1 MPDAE
6 PASAVPPARVRLPL
20 KLKLSLVITV
30 LVVSTIVLVAAVLL
44 HQEQRTLTEEM
55 TKRGLTIATGL
66 AASAKSA
73 LPARDEPALNLLV
86 KDVMR
91 DPDVTY
97 VIVVDHEERVVAHH
111 DLSLIGR
118 QLERPA
124 GLDPL
129 RDTILVQSYADPQR
143 GQLIDF
149 GVPLV
154 FSQIPVGAVYVGFS
168 RKPIEQALARA
179 RNHALLASAVMVG
192 IGLVGAVGL
201 ATLLSRPIHR
211 LVDGTRAIAAGD
223 YAVSLAV
230 PSGDELGVLTESFNR
245 MAKSLRDK
253 HMIERAFSSYVA
265 REVADA
271 ILRDPEHLVLAG
283 ERCDVSVLF
292 CDLRGFTS
300 LAERLPPEQVVLLLN
315 QFYTLAVDTT
325 FKHGGTLDKFLGDGV
340 MAIFG
345 APIRHP
351 DHANQAVRAAVAMRA
366 AAEELSEKRRREGKL
381 PITVGIGVS
390 AGEAV
395 AGTMGTED
403 RMEYTVVGDSVN
415 LAARLEAEAQPGQI
429 LVSGPTYARVR
440 EVVWARSLGLIKL
453 KGKEDPVEAYEVLGL
468 TPSA

>member
-1 MPDAE
+1 
-6 PASAVPPARVRLPL
+6 
-20 KLKLSLVITV
+20 
-30 LVVSTIVLVAAVLL
+30 
-44 HQEQRTLTEEM
+44 
-55 TKRGLTIATGL
+55 
-66 AASAKSA
+66 
-73 LPARDEPALNLLV
+73 
-86 KDVMR
+86 MR

-97 VIVVDHEERVVAHH
+97 VIVVDHEQRIVAHH
-111 DLSLIGR
+111 DLSVLGR
-118 QLERPA
+118 RLERPA
-124 GLDPL
+124 GLAPVQDA
-129 RDTILVQSYADPQR
+129 ILVQSYADPQR
-143 GQLIDF
+143 GQQIDF
-149 GVPLV
+149 AVPLV
-154 FSQIPVGAVYVGFS
+154 FSRIPVGAVYLGFS
-168 RKPIEQALARA
+168 RKPIEQALVRA
-179 RNHALLASAVMVG
+179 RNQALLASAVMVV
-192 IGLVGAVGL
+192 IGLAGAVGL

-223 YAVSLAV
+223 YGVSLAV

-271 ILRDPEHLVLAG
+271 ILKDPEHLVLAG

-315 QFYTLAVDTT
+315 QFYTLAVDST

-351 DHANQAVRAAVAMRA
+351 DHASQAVRAAVAMRV

-429 LVSGPTYARVR
+429 LVSGSTYARVR
-440 EVVWARSLGLIKL
+440 EVVWARSLGLVKL
-453 KGKEDPVEAYEVLGL
+453 KGKEEPVEAYEVLGL
-468 TPSA
+468 APSA

>member
-1 MPDAE
+1 
-6 PASAVPPARVRLPL
+6 VRVRLPL

-30 LVVSTIVLVAAVLL
+30 LVVSTIALVAAVLL

-73 LPARDEPALNLLV
+73 LPAKDEAALNLLV
-86 KDVMR
+86 KDLMG
-91 DPDVTY
+91 DPDVSY
-97 VIVVDHEERVVAHH
+97 VIVVDHSGRIVAHH
-111 DLSLIGR
+111 DLTLIGR
-118 QLERPA
+118 PLERPA
-124 GLDPL
+124 GLAPL
-129 RDTILVQSYADPQR
+129 GDTALVQSYTDPQR
-143 GQLIDF
+143 GPLIDF
-149 GVPLV
+149 AQPLV
-154 FSQIPVGAVYVGFS
+154 FSRIPVGAVYLGFS
-168 RKPIEQALARA
+168 RRPIEQALTRA
-179 RNHALLASAVMVG
+179 RNQTLLVSAVMVV

-211 LVDGTRAIAAGD
+211 LVDGTRAIAGGD
-223 YAVSLAV
+223 YAVSLTV

-271 ILRDPEHLVLAG
+271 ILKDPEHLVLAG

-292 CDLRGFTS
+292 CDLRGFTA
-300 LAERLPPEQVVLLLN
+300 LAERMPPEQVVLLLN
-315 QFYTLAVDTT
+315 QFYTLAVDST

-351 DHANQAVRAAVAMRA
+351 DHAAQAVRAAIAMRA
-366 AAEELSEKRRREGKL
+366 AAEELSERRRREGRL

-415 LAARLEAEAQPGQI
+415 LAARLEAEASPGQI
-429 LVSGPTYARVR
+429 LVSAATHARVSDLVR
-440 EVVWARSLGLIKL
+440 ARSLGLLKL
-453 KGKEDPVEAYEVLGL
+453 KGKEEPTEAYEVLGL
-468 TPSA
+468 ARPA

>member
-20 KLKLSLVITV
+20 KAKLSLVITV
-30 LVVSTIVLVAAVLL
+30 LVVSTIALVAAVLL

-73 LPARDEPALNLLV
+73 LPARDELALNLLV

-97 VIVVDHEERVVAHH
+97 VIVVDHEQRIVAHH
-111 DLSLIGR
+111 DLSVLGR
-118 QLERPA
+118 RLERPA
-124 GLDPL
+124 GLAPVQDA
-129 RDTILVQSYADPQR
+129 ILVQSYADPQR
-143 GQLIDF
+143 GQQIDF
-149 GVPLV
+149 AVPLV
-154 FSQIPVGAVYVGFS
+154 FSRIPVGAVYLGFS
-168 RKPIEQALARA
+168 RKPIEQALVRA
-179 RNHALLASAVMVG
+179 RNQALLASAVMVV
-192 IGLVGAVGL
+192 IGLAGAVGL

-223 YAVSLAV
+223 YGVSLAV

-271 ILRDPEHLVLAG
+271 ILKDPEHLVLAG

-315 QFYTLAVDTT
+315 QFYTLAVDST

-351 DHANQAVRAAVAMRA
+351 DHASQAVRAAVAMRV

-429 LVSGPTYARVR
+429 LVSGSTYARVR
-440 EVVWARSLGLIKL
+440 EVVWARSLGLVKL
-453 KGKEDPVEAYEVLGL
+453 KGKEEPVEAYEVLGL
-468 TPSA
+468 APSA

>member
-1 MPDAE
+1 MSDAE
-6 PASAVPPARVRLPL
+6 PESAVPPARVRLPL
-20 KLKLSLVITV
+20 KAKLSLVITV
-30 LVVSTIVLVAAVLL
+30 LVVSTIALVAAVLL

-97 VIVVDHEERVVAHH
+97 VIVVDHEERIVAHH

-118 QLERPA
+118 RLERPA
-124 GLDPL
+124 GLAPL

-154 FSQIPVGAVYVGFS
+154 FSQIPVGAVYLGFS

-179 RNHALLASAVMVG
+179 RNQALLASAVMVG

-223 YAVSLAV
+223 YGVSLAV

-315 QFYTLAVDTT
+315 QFYTLAVDST

-351 DHANQAVRAAVAMRA
+351 DHATQAVRAAVAMRA
-366 AAEELSEKRRREGKL
+366 AAEELSDKRQREGKL

-429 LVSGPTYARVR
+429 LVSGATFERVR

-453 KGKEDPVEAYEVLGL
+453 KGKEEPVEAYEVLGL
-468 TPSA
+468 APSA